1 MEQINNLS
9 KLVNKNKKLSWTIF
23 IAYIA
28 IFVGC
33 AGFPLFPQ
41 YAGYT
46 NIILHLVNAV
56 YIVPLMLVALLGKD
70 KVIKAYSISFI
81 SLLLGM
87 ICRYFIEFDRNKYSI
102 ISCNTS
108 VSVYGY
114 LLFIQQKVKLNTWI
128 LDYDCEQIDKIF
140 LG

>member
-70 KVIKAYSISFI
+70 KVIKTYSVSFI

-87 ICRYFIEFDRNKYSI
+87 ICRYFIEFGEVSNSVNFTVINIVSFLAILPLVYTATYYLYS
-102 ISCNTS
+102 
-108 VSVYGY
+108 
-114 LLFIQQKVKLNTWI
+114 KKLN
-128 LDYDCEQIDKIF
+128 
-140 LG
+140 

>member
-70 KVIKAYSISFI
+70 KVIKTYSVSFI

-87 ICRYFIEFDRNKYSI
+87 ICRYFIEFGEVSNSVNFTVINIVSFLAILPLVYMATYYLYS
-102 ISCNTS
+102 
-108 VSVYGY
+108 
-114 LLFIQQKVKLNTWI
+114 KKLN
-128 LDYDCEQIDKIF
+128 
-140 LG
+140 

>member
-1 MEQINNLS
+1 MI
-9 KLVNKNKKLSWTIF
+9 IY

-70 KVIKAYSISFI
+70 KVIKTYSVSFI

-87 ICRYFIEFDRNKYSI
+87 ICRYFIEFGEVSNSVNFTVINIVSFLAILPLVYMATYYLYS
-102 ISCNTS
+102 
-108 VSVYGY
+108 
-114 LLFIQQKVKLNTWI
+114 KKLN
-128 LDYDCEQIDKIF
+128 
-140 LG
+140 